1 MRPELIALLR
11 LVACCVVGTGL
22 SRLVC
27 RGRAVLSL
35 PESGLL
41 SLTLCVTFA
50 ISPWLCAAWAAMAVI
65 AGIGDAK
72 DRNASPQLALSL
84 LAMIAVLWVIHEAEP
99 LLWDEHIWLLKA
111 KLANLGTLRA
121 ASFDHRSDAIPIG
134 YPIGIPVMYA
144 RLGGDAVA
152 LGAVL
157 VRALCLGAFAA
168 SVLRARPESLWRVAL
183 VLVATPL
190 ILVHA
195 RAAYVD
201 LPMGLL
207 SAALYLE
214 LSAQRPVALRA
225 MVLATLLATFKDEGV
240 AHVLVIGVYTEL
252 VQPRLA
258 RRAVA
263 LALTSAGVAFVYWR
277 VLLYLHNVIPSEHAL
292 GRPAWAHVGS
302 IFAELFW
309 HLSDLRSFGLLFAAT
324 VASVFAA
331 IWVRA
336 LRRDAGTWLVLL
348 FALLWGVI
356 AGPDR
361 VREFAA
367 SGTLLGRLLVQL
379 APLAALL
386 VASAMQH
393 FSAPAA
399 PETLPLSMG
408 IAIEGEAAVD

>member
-1 MRPELIALLR
+1 M
-11 LVACCVVGTGL
+11 
-22 SRLVC
+22 
-27 RGRAVLSL
+27 
-35 PESGLL
+35 
-41 SLTLCVTFA
+41 
-50 ISPWLCAAWAAMAVI
+50 
-65 AGIGDAK
+65 
-72 DRNASPQLALSL
+72 
-84 LAMIAVLWVIHEAEP
+84 
-99 LLWDEHIWLLKA
+99 LKA
-111 KLANLGTLRA
+111 KLAHLGTLRA
-121 ASFDHRSDAIPIG
+121 ASFQRRSDAIPIG
-134 YPIGIPVMYA
+134 YPIGIPILYA
-144 RLGGDAVA
+144 RLGGDAVD

-157 VRALCLGAFAA
+157 VRALCLGTFAA
-168 SVLRARPESLWRVAL
+168 SVLRARPESLGRVAL

-190 ILVHA
+190 LLVHA

-201 LPMGLL
+201 LPIGLL

-292 GRPAWAHVGS
+292 GTPAWTHVGS

-309 HLSDLRSFGLLFAAT
+309 HMSDLRSFGLLFAAT
-324 VASVFAA
+324 VASVLAA

-336 LRRDAGTWLVLL
+336 LRRDAGTWLLL
-348 FALLWGVI
+348 LAALLWGVI
-356 AGPDR
+356 AGPNR

-367 SGTLLGRLLVQL
+367 SGTLLGRLLIQL

-386 VASAMQH
+386 VARAMLH
-393 FSAPAA
+393 FSAPATSDLI
-399 PETLPLSMG
+399 PITPT
-408 IAIEGEAAVD
+408 AALE